1 MQRKH
6 NLYRDS
12 VVMHN
17 SDPNLHLL
25 AEGAPIDW
33 GEEYGD
39 SGAGGGDPGIQE
51 AAPLSEKRRR
61 AKQVVSVVQ
70 DEDQTYVHFHGSC
83 SLVSFLHREEGI
95 YVPFTSKQYLPHW
108 D

>member
-1 MQRKH
+1 MKEAAVQRKH

-70 DEDQTYVHFHGSC
+70 ASECLGAPLPTQGLLSFAVHRGFSQR
-83 SLVSFLHREEGI
+83 SSRA
-95 YVPFTSKQYLPHW
+95 LP
-108 D
+108 